1 MATNLRLF
9 RSPRAFFSASLAILP
24 LLFSMPFYAAIIH
37 PKTPSASCRIEIG
50 NAHVSTH
57 FKKVMGI
64 KTVKVNA
71 ESICNVTQSNVRL
84 TVQIYKVG
92 FFRDYLISERST
104 DPLRPTSYGTRV
116 KNQETFRRCTSNRK
130 SSFYGI
136 AFSEAIIAGQKSAA
150 PLVRSPK
157 IVSLQCGT

>member
-9 RSPRAFFSASLAILP
+9 RNPCAFLAAPFAILL
-24 LLFSMPFYAAIIH
+24 LLFPIPSHAATAG
-37 PKTPSASCRIEIG
+37 PNAPRASCRIEID
-50 NAHVSTH
+50 NAHLSTH
-57 FKKVMGI
+57 FKEAMGV
-64 KTVKVNA
+64 KAVKVSA
-71 ESICNVTQSNVRL
+71 RSICNVTQSNIKL

-92 FFRDYLISERST
+92 FFRDYLISEKST

-116 KNQETFRRCTSNRK
+116 RNQETFRSCTSNRK

-150 PLVRSPK
+150 PPTQSPK
-157 IVSLQCGT
+157 IVSLLCGT